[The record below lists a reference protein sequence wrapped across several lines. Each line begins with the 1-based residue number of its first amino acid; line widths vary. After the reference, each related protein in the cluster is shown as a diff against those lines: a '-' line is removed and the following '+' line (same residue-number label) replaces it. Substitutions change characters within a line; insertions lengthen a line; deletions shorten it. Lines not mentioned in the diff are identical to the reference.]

1 MAKLYWPPC
10 SFLATSTLQTDRQ
23 TDTNTN
29 RNTPLPCQGAECRGW
44 YTYEFESFATQFPL
58 VPLVR
63 RDYVGLMEVCVG
75 LCSAV
80 CLRHRLL
87 NHPTRVARLHA
98 DHTVSPVEVRLHF
111 AAGRTTGWTKRFEYS
126 CNK

>member
-1 MAKLYWPPC
+1 
-10 SFLATSTLQTDRQ
+10 
-23 TDTNTN
+23 
-29 RNTPLPCQGAECRGW
+29 
-44 YTYEFESFATQFPL
+44 
-58 VPLVR
+58 
-63 RDYVGLMEVCVG
+63 MEVCVG

-87 NHPTRVARLHA
+87 NHPTRVARLHT
-98 DHTVSPVEVRLHF
+98 DHTVSPVEVRLHS